1 MKTKTMIKGA
11 AYAML
16 LTGLIS
22 ASAFSQTK
30 PTGHKE
36 KKDSVTNRLPAT
48 KPVEKPVK
56 TSKKDDLSPAKTP
69 GTAKSNKKN

>member
-11 AYAML
+11 AYAIL

-30 PTGHKE
+30 PKGHKE
-36 KKDSVTNRLPAT
+36 KKDTATYRSPAA
-48 KPVEKPVK
+48 KPAEKPVK
-56 TSKKDDLSPAKTP
+56 TTKKDDSSPAKTP
-69 GTAKSNKKN
+69 GPAKSNKKN